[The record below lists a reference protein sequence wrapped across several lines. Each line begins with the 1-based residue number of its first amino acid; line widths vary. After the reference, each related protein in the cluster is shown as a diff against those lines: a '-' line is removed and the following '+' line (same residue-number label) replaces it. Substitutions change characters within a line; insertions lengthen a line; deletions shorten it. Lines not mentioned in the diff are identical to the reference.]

1 MGAGPFSITAVSSA
15 VFLFCIP
22 RENNIVVPLQKPPH
36 EMYGG
41 FFGDPVGIRTL
52 DLLIRS
58 QSLYPAEL
66 PSHDEKYSHNRTSTP
81 PSLRY
86 DFSAR
91 YARWGTTY
99 ECIMYRLSIT
109 GFYRQKSN
117 NFPGVLFITIVMI
130 RSQPIYHSIRDGY
143 SIKS

>member
-36 EMYGG
+36 KMYGG
-41 FFGDPVGIRTL
+41 FFSDPVGIRTL

-66 PSHDEKYSHNRTSTP
+66 PSHDEEYSHNGTSP
-81 PSLRY
+81 LR
-86 DFSAR
+86 
-91 YARWGTTY
+91 
-99 ECIMYRLSIT
+99 RLD
-109 GFYRQKSN
+109 
-117 NFPGVLFITIVMI
+117 TIL
-130 RSQPIYHSIRDGY
+130 QPDTHDGEPRMNVY
-143 SIKS
+143 VSSFHNRFLQTKEQ

>member
-1 MGAGPFSITAVSSA
+1 MRVGAGPFSITAVSYRRI
-15 VFLFCIP
+15 FILHP

-36 EMYGG
+36 KMCGG
-41 FFGDPVGIRTL
+41 FFGDPVGSRTL

-66 PSHDEKYSHNRTSTP
+66 PSHDEEYSHNGTSTP

-86 DFSAR
+86 DFAAR

-117 NFPGVLFITIVMI
+117 NFPGVFIHYNILNFL
-130 RSQPIYHSIRDGY
+130 
-143 SIKS
+143 